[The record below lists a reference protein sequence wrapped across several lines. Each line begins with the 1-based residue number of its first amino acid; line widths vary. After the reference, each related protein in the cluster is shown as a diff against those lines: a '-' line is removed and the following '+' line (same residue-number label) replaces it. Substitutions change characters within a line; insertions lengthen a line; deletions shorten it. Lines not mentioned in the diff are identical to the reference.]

1 MEKEK
6 TQFTAGN
13 PGRPK
18 GSKNKSLTRGQI
30 ATIINDPNTWT
41 KFRAELKKLR
51 GRAYVDALTKLFE
64 YDTPRFASINFSLSN
79 MQESDLQFLV
89 DHIKT
94 QMTNEQGSA
103 N

>member
-1 MEKEK
+1 MGKEK
-6 TQFTAGN
+6 TQFTEGN

-30 ATIINDPNTWT
+30 AAILNDENTWT

-64 YDTPRFASINFSLSN
+64 YDTPRFSSINFSLSN
-79 MQESDLQFLV
+79 MSEQDLAFLIET
-89 DHIKT
+89 IKR
-94 QMTNEQGSA
+94 QTNEQSGSH
-103 N
+103 